1 MGMTHSSRYDSCGM
15 THSSP
20 EMGGLEYPSPYAT
33 AGLKRRP
40 KGAMAK
46 GAEVLAAPKND
57 TGHSSW
63 LKTSKLA
70 EGNRRTEPVTT
81 WYRSCRREACQW
93 RGTWRGRPKRFLP
106 IQLCD
111 LGNIP
116 WSLTD
121 RNLMRPISDSYQVK
135 PALKTWGAGGVETI
149 SYYRTRTWLG
159 GRTSWGT
166 GSVVLGECSFLI
178 PHLRMGCREETWV
191 MVNTFKV
198 DQARGTV

>member
-1 MGMTHSSRYDSCGM
+1 MDTAAPGI
-15 THSSP
+15 
-20 EMGGLEYPSPYAT
+20 GGIEYPSPYAT
-33 AGLKRRP
+33 AGRKRRP
-40 KGAMAK
+40 KGAMEK
-46 GAEVLAAPKND
+46 VPGVCLYGGVEVLAAPKND

-63 LKTSKLA
+63 LTTSKLA
-70 EGNRRTEPVTT
+70 EGNPRTEPVTT
-81 WYRSCRREACQW
+81 WYRSCRRESCQW

-106 IQLCD
+106 RQLCD

-121 RNLMRPISDSYQVK
+121 RNLMQPISDDYNAK
-135 PALKTWGAGGVETI
+135 PALKTWGAGGVEAI

-166 GSVVLGECSFLI
+166 GSVVLNEECLFLN

-191 MVNTFKV
+191 MVN
-198 DQARGTV
+198 R